1 MARKR
6 PRNLT
11 LLSEE
16 EVLERVPVLAQGIDE
31 FNAGLFFQSHE
42 TLEDLWIVSPWP
54 VRDFLQ
60 GIIQIAAAFVH
71 LKRGEYAG
79 THRLLTEAILKLEG
93 FTPRCLGVD
102 VSRLL
107 AGVRRCREEVLT
119 LGKARLHLFDR
130 QLIPRIEFSELTARD
145 EMPAPPTAGAESAP
159 AG

>member
-6 PRNLT
+6 PRNLA

-16 EVLERVPVLAQGIDE
+16 EVLERLPVLAQGIDE

-54 VRDFLQ
+54 VRNFLQ
-60 GIIQIAAAFVH
+60 GLIQIAAAFVH

-79 THRLLTEAILKLEG
+79 SHRLLTEAILKLEG

-102 VSRLL
+102 VERLL

-130 QLIPRIEFSELTARD
+130 QLIPRIEFNELTARD
-145 EMPAPPTAGAESAP
+145 EMPAAPTAGAESAP